1 MTDRTETM
9 PTRTTQPVTTGR
21 GSPAVRVGGDPFL
34 DLRAHMD
41 RLFDGVFGS
50 IVPFG
55 DSFGWPRLSRVE
67 PMPRVDVSETPE
79 ALTIKAELPGM
90 DETDVELTL
99 HDGVLTLKG
108 EKKAE
113 KEEKDKE
120 YSLVERSYGMVRRSF
135 RLPDTVDP
143 EKVTAGFDK
152 GVLTVT
158 LPKSGEPAPK
168 VRRIDIKGTG
178 TA

>member
-9 PTRTTQPVTTGR
+9 PTSATTMR
-21 GSPAVRVGGDPFL
+21 GAPAVRIDRDPFL
-34 DLRAHMD
+34 DLRTHMD

-50 IVPFG
+50 MMPFG
-55 DSFGWPRLSRVE
+55 EPFGWPRLGRVE

-99 HDGVLTLKG
+99 NDGVLTLKG

-113 KEEKDKE
+113 KEEKDKDHH
-120 YSLVERSYGMVRRSF
+120 LIERSYGTISRSF

-158 LPKSGEPAPK
+158 LPKTGDRKPK
-168 VRRIDIKGTG
+168 VRRIGITGTG
-178 TA
+178 PA